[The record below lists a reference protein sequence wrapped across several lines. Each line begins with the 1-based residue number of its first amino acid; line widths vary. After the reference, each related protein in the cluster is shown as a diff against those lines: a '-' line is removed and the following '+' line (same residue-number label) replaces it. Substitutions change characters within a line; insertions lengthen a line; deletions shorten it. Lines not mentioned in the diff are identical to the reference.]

1 MPKLKICGLKRLVD
15 ISYCNPL
22 PIDYVSFIVD
32 YPKSQRSV
40 NLSTLKDLSQ
50 AVDPKIQ
57 KVGVFVNYPLEI
69 IADLLNEGVID
80 IAQLH
85 GRESPADIINLQ
97 NLTNKSI
104 WKAFAISEASD
115 LARAK
120 TSPADQI
127 LLDYKEAGSGKSFN
141 WKLLEDFDRPFILAG
156 GLNVTNIKAAMNQV
170 HPAGLDLSTGVE
182 SQGDKDPDKIK
193 EIVRM
198 VKNV

>member
-1 MPKLKICGLKRLVD
+1 MKLKICGLKRSVD

-22 PIDYVSFIVD
+22 PIDYVGFIVD

-40 NLSTLKDLSQ
+40 SLSTLNDLSQ

-57 KVGVFVNYPLEI
+57 KVGVFVNYNLEV

-85 GRESPADIINLQ
+85 GQESPADIIYLQ

-104 WKAFAISEASD
+104 WKSFAISEASD
-115 LARAK
+115 LAKAK

-141 WKLLEDFDRPFILAG
+141 WELLEDFDRPFILAG
-156 GLNVTNIKAAMNQV
+156 GLNANNIKAAMEQV
-170 HPAGLDLSTGVE
+170 NPIGLDLSTGVE
-182 SQGDKDPDKIK
+182 SQGYRDPKKIK
-193 EIVRM
+193 AIVRM

>member
-22 PIDYVSFIVD
+22 PIDYVGFIVD

-80 IAQLH
+80 IAQL
-85 GRESPADIINLQ
+85 IL
-97 NLTNKSI
+97 SI
-104 WKAFAISEASD
+104 YKIS
-115 LARAK
+115 L
-120 TSPADQI
+120 TSPF
-127 LLDYKEAGSGKSFN
+127 G
-141 WKLLEDFDRPFILAG
+141 RPLPLVRLA
-156 GLNVTNIKAAMNQV
+156 T
-170 HPAGLDLSTGVE
+170 
-182 SQGDKDPDKIK
+182 
-193 EIVRM
+193 
-198 VKNV
+198 

>member
-1 MPKLKICGLKRLVD
+1 MPKLKICGLKRPID

-22 PIDYVSFIVD
+22 AIDYVGFIVD
-32 YPKSQRSV
+32 FPKSQRSIT
-40 NLSTLKDLSQ
+40 LDTLKQLSQ
-50 AVDPKIQ
+50 EVDPKIQ
-57 KVGVFVNYPLEI
+57 KVGVFVNYPLDR
-69 IADLLNEGVID
+69 IADLLESGIID

-85 GRESPADIINLQ
+85 GQESPADISDLQ
-97 NLTNKSI
+97 NTTGKPI

-115 LARAK
+115 LAKAK
-120 TSPADQI
+120 ASPADQI

-141 WKLLEDFDRPFILAG
+141 WELLEDFDRPFILAG
-156 GLNVTNIKAAMNQV
+156 GLNATNIQAAMTQV

-182 SQGDKDPDKIK
+182 NQGYKDPDKIK

>member
-22 PIDYVSFIVD
+22 PIDYVGFIVD

-156 GLNVTNIKAAMNQV
+156 GLNVTNIEAAMNQV

>member
-1 MPKLKICGLKRLVD
+1 M
-15 ISYCNPL
+15 
-22 PIDYVSFIVD
+22 
-32 YPKSQRSV
+32 
-40 NLSTLKDLSQ
+40 
-50 AVDPKIQ
+50 
-57 KVGVFVNYPLEI
+57 
-69 IADLLNEGVID
+69 
-80 IAQLH
+80 
-85 GRESPADIINLQ
+85 INLQ